1 MAYSTAKLV
10 ARLKKRPLRARF
22 SAYPLIVEL
31 YEEDP
36 ALLPPMAT
44 IVAGEDPMNSGGGL
58 ISTLSLVWLA
68 GTEATPP
75 QLLYR
80 NQGWESPLRKGGTYY
95 ESALLELQLMLRAL
109 PDYSSDMQL
118 EDYTVP
124 GVLFLSSRMGFA
136 LASQIGS
143 LELSPASGKQLLTPL
158 AKSLGPG
165 GAPK

>member
-1 MAYSTAKLV
+1 MAYSTAKLI

-22 SAYPLIVEL
+22 SAAPLIVEL

-36 ALLPPMAT
+36 TLLPPMTT
-44 IVAGEDPMNSGGGL
+44 IEDDEDPMCAGGGL
-58 ISTLSLVWLA
+58 VSVLSLVWLA
-68 GTEATPP
+68 GSEGVAP

-109 PDYSSDMQL
+109 PDYASDMRL
-118 EDYTVP
+118 EDYTVE

-136 LASQIGS
+136 LAGQVGA